1 MNILTAENLS
11 KGFGRGA
18 ARSDVLKG
26 ASLSVNKGEFVTI
39 LGPSGSGKSTLLN
52 ICGLLEAPDQGDI
65 IHNGHRVS
73 GLSNRQRTEYRREHL
88 GFVFQSF
95 NLVPVMTVADNVGYP
110 LMLLD
115 WSKTKRKTRVME
127 TLEQVGLLDFANQKP
142 EQLSGGQCQRVAVAR
157 ALVKKPSVIIADEP
171 TASLDA
177 TTAMKVVELMK
188 QLAKD
193 QGSSFLVA
201 THDARLL
208 PYSDKVLHV
217 ENGRMVAEPQVINPG
232 LLPLVE
238 GETA

>member
-1 MNILTAENLS
+1 MTILTAENLS

-18 ARSDVLKG
+18 ARSEVLGG
-26 ASLSVNKGEFVTI
+26 ASLSVSKGEFVTI

-52 ICGLLEAPDQGDI
+52 ICGLLEAPDQGDV
-65 IHNGHRVS
+65 IHNGRRVS
-73 GLSNRQRTEYRREHL
+73 ELTGRQRTEYRREYL

-115 WSKTKRKTRVME
+115 WSKAKRKARVME
-127 TLEQVGLLDFANQKP
+127 VLEQVGLLEFANQKP

-177 TTAMKVVELMK
+177 TTALKVTQLMK

-201 THDARLL
+201 THDPRLL

-217 ENGRMVAEPQVINPG
+217 ENGRIVTEQGVATSEPVSLFN
-232 LLPLVE
+232 
-238 GETA
+238 GEVA